1 MNLADAIQP
10 AEGLAAPLVRLTANT
25 ILRFAMATVLFGA
38 AMHYLVSGRKEASMG
53 KMFTGALLVLASLL
67 FL

>member
-1 MNLADAIQP
+1 MDLAR
-10 AEGLAAPLVRLTANT
+10 AEDSAAPLVRLTANT
-25 ILRFAMATVLFGA
+25 ALRFAMATVLFGA

-53 KMFTGALLVLASLL
+53 KMITGALLILASLL